1 MEDHASS
8 ESTAPLLTGR
18 RQILSVTREI
28 TPQNV
33 VRELERVLTECA
45 LNASECDY
53 LYRFYKGEQ
62 PILGRKKR
70 VRPDINN
77 KVLINRANEIV
88 SFKTGYLV
96 GEPIQYIGA
105 NEDVSDDVNRL
116 NVLMRARNKH
126 LLDKEIV
133 DWQHICGT
141 AYRMVLPTQ
150 DGITPFGIWTL
161 DPRATFVVYYADHTR
176 RPLMGVY
183 VTCVNPNTGISR
195 YCVYTD
201 TFYIEVESGSIVEGS
216 YKEHSLGM
224 VPIIE
229 YPANSARLGAFE
241 IVLAPLN
248 AINMIESNRVDGVE
262 QFVQS
267 LMKFINCDI
276 DEDKFKA
283 LVELGAIKVSS
294 PEGKKADVEIIT
306 SELNQQQTQVVVS
319 DMYDAILTICGMPN
333 RNGGSSTSDTGSA
346 VIMRDGWSAAE
357 ARAKDSETM
366 FRAPENQ
373 TLRLI
378 LRILRDTSGYSLNLN
393 VEDLDIKFTRRNYAD
408 IQSKSQVLISML
420 AQPKIHPKL
429 AFTHS
434 GMFSDPEAAY
444 LMSAQY
450 VEEQERKMQEQQTK
464 LAEKASDLQPV
475 SPDDGSTQMPSQAD
489 GDNQPA
495 RA

>member
-1 MEDHASS
+1 MANDEKNSG
-8 ESTAPLLTGR
+8 STGSLLLTGR
-18 RQILSVTREI
+18 QQLLSTVEEI
-28 TPQNV
+28 TAQNV
-33 VRELERVLTECA
+33 VKVLNDVLAEHAQNVADC
-45 LNASECDY
+45 NY
-53 LYRFYKGEQ
+53 LYNYYKGVQ
-62 PILGRKKR
+62 PILRRKKK

-96 GEPIQYIGA
+96 GEPIQYVGMS
-105 NEDVSDDVNRL
+105 EEVTDDVNAL
-116 NVLMRARNKH
+116 NALMRARNKH

-141 AYRMVLPTQ
+141 AFRLVLPAQ
-150 DGITPFGIWTL
+150 DEIAPYDMWTL
-161 DPRATFVVYYADHTR
+161 SPCNTFVVYHADHTR

-183 VTCVNPNTGISR
+183 STVVTPESGLTR

-201 TFYIEVESGSIVEGS
+201 KIYIEVEGGKIVEGS
-216 YKEHSLGM
+216 EKPHALGM

-229 YPANSARLGAFE
+229 YPANTARLGAFE

-248 AINMIESNRVDGVE
+248 AINMVESNRVDGVE

-306 SELNQQQTQVVVS
+306 SELNQQQTQVIVG
-319 DMYDAILTICGMPN
+319 DMYDAVLTICGMPN

-366 FRAPENQ
+366 FGASEKR
-373 TLRLI
+373 TLGLI
-378 LRILRDTSGYSLNLN
+378 LRILRDSPGYSLNLS
-393 VEDLDIKFTRRNYAD
+393 VTDMDIKFTRRNYAD
-408 IQSKSQVLISML
+408 IQSKSQVLIAML
-420 AQPKIHPKL
+420 GQDKIHPKL

-444 LMSAQY
+444 LMSKEYA
-450 VEEQERKMQEQQTK
+450 EEQERKMQEQQAK
-464 LAEKASDLQPV
+464 LASSEPQSTTPTP
-475 SPDDGSTQMPSQAD
+475 PDENDKTSSQAD
-489 GDNQPA
+489 G
-495 RA
+495 

>member
-1 MEDHASS
+1 MANNENKSASAGS
-8 ESTAPLLTGR
+8 LLLTGR
-18 RQILSVTREI
+18 TQLLSTVKEI
-28 TPQNV
+28 TQDSVVKVLNDVLAEHAQNSM
-33 VRELERVLTECA
+33 ECK
-45 LNASECDY
+45 Y
-53 LYRFYKGEQ
+53 LYNYYKGVQ
-62 PILGRKKR
+62 PILGRKKK

-96 GEPIQYIGA
+96 GEPIQYIGTR
-105 NEDVSDDVNRL
+105 EDVTNDVNTL
-116 NVLMRARNKH
+116 NSLMRARNKH
-126 LLDKEIV
+126 LLDKEVV

-141 AYRMVLPTQ
+141 AFRLVLPSQ
-150 DGITPFGIWTL
+150 DDIAPFDIWTL
-161 DPRATFVVYYADHTR
+161 SPSNTFVVYHADHTR

-183 VTCVNPNTGISR
+183 STVVRPESGLPR

-201 TFYIEVESGSIVEGS
+201 TFYVEIEGGRIVDGSMKS
-216 YKEHSLGM
+216 HALGV

-229 YPANSARLGAFE
+229 YPANTAMLGAFE

-248 AINMIESNRVDGVE
+248 AINMVESNRVDGIE

-276 DEDKFKA
+276 DEEKFKA

-306 SELNQQQTQVVVS
+306 SELNQQQTQVVVG
-319 DMYDAILTICGMPN
+319 DMYDAVLTICGMPN

-366 FRAPENQ
+366 FVASEKRM
-373 TLRLI
+373 LSLI
-378 LRILRDTSGYSLNLN
+378 LRILKDTPQYSLNLK
-393 VEDLDIKFTRRNYAD
+393 VTDMDIKFTRRNYAD

-420 AQPKIHPKL
+420 SQPKIHPKL

-444 LMSAQY
+444 LMSEQY
-450 VEEQERKMQEQQTK
+450 YAECEVKMQEQQAK
-464 LAEKASDLQPV
+464 LAESAPTNTQTTPPDKSDKT
-475 SPDDGSTQMPSQAD
+475 SSQAD
-489 GDNQPA
+489 G
-495 RA
+495 

>member
-1 MEDHASS
+1 MAKEFT
-8 ESTAPLLTGR
+8 STSPLTGR
-18 RQILSVTREI
+18 RVLLSTVAEVTRG
-28 TPQNV
+28 NV
-33 VRELERVLTECA
+33 VAVLNEVLSEHH
-45 LNASECDY
+45 LNVAECDY
-53 LYRFYKGEQ
+53 LYRYYKGEQ
-62 PILGRKKR
+62 PILGRKKKI
-70 VRPDINN
+70 RPDINN

-96 GEPIQYIGA
+96 GEPVQYVGMSEA
-105 NEDVSDDVNRL
+105 VTEDVNRL
-116 NVLMRARNKH
+116 NAMMRARNKH
-126 LLDKEIV
+126 MLDKEIV
-133 DWQHICGT
+133 DWQHTCGVG
-141 AYRMVLPTQ
+141 YRMVLPAS
-150 DGITPFGIWTL
+150 DGVAPFGMWSL
-161 DPRATFVVYYADHTR
+161 DPRCAFVVYRANHER
-176 RPLMGVY
+176 KPLMGVY
-183 VTCVNPNTGISR
+183 VTCVSQLGIPR

-201 TFYIEVESGSIVEGS
+201 KFYCEIENSTIVRGS
-216 YKEHSLGM
+216 YKLHSLGM

-283 LVELGAIKVSS
+283 LAELGAIKVSS

-306 SELNQQQTQVVVS
+306 SELNQQQTQVIVS

-346 VIMRDGWSAAE
+346 VIMRDGWSSAE

-366 FRAPENQ
+366 FSAPEKL
-373 TLRLI
+373 TLALV
-378 LRILRDTSGYSLNLN
+378 LRILSDSTTDSLSLG
-393 VEDLDIKFTRRNYAD
+393 VSDLDIKFTRRNYDA

-420 AQPKIHPKL
+420 SQPKIHPKL

-444 LMSAQY
+444 LMSKEY
-450 VEEQERKMQEQQTK
+450 SEENERKMQEQQLK
-464 LAEKASDLQPV
+464 LAQSAPTK
-475 SPDDGSTQMPSQAD
+475 SPTPPDENDESSSQAD
-489 GDNQPA
+489 G
-495 RA
+495 